1 MNLWRLLA
9 LLPCVASG
17 ALVGCTSAPQISVK
31 EQWSDS
37 IRNFA
42 LVPIY
47 PMLEQVYIGDLRL
60 FVDKSSPYGLSSR
73 YIGHVEA
80 IENEL
85 TAKEALLPTYPKTQT
100 APSLAEG
107 PPMWVQPQDQIAPPG
122 SDTQQR
128 LRRAA
133 FPSIALVSVTDAE
146 LGGSGLSGLWNW
158 IVGGSLRS
166 EATLHLSV
174 FGVETLELD
183 DISAYAATTEYFN
196 NKLGTDQDDRP
207 SVFREGICAAATS
220 LGDPTGETTKIA
232 VVTRAFYARGI
243 QYTYGDTF
251 AASLRAAAGE
261 DERPS
266 LPTNEELDAD
276 PLSGS
281 EGDDSLGSNDDE
293 DPEDEAVEPVA
304 VDLTELDTR
313 TTPGLVGRFATV
325 RSDHLALTDTFE
337 RPMAF
342 GVDVLVFPL
351 SNLNIDCTKVEV
363 KASERKDAI
372 TLRGSPED
380 Q

>member
-1 MNLWRLLA
+1 MTLWRLA
-9 LLPCVASG
+9 VLLPCVACV
-17 ALVGCTSAPQISVK
+17 ALVGCTSTPEISVK
-31 EQWSDS
+31 EKWNDS

-47 PMLEQVYIGDLRL
+47 PMLEQVYIGDIRL
-60 FVDKSSPYGLSSR
+60 FVAKSSPYGLSSR
-73 YIGHVEA
+73 YIGHIEG

-85 TAKEALLPTYPKTQT
+85 TAKEAMLPTYPKTQT
-100 APSLAEG
+100 SPSLAKD
-107 PPMWVQPQDQIAPPG
+107 PPMWVQPQEQITPPG

-133 FPSIALVSVTDAE
+133 FPSVALVRVTDAE
-146 LGGSGLSGLWNW
+146 LGRSGLSGLWNW
-158 IVGGSLRS
+158 IVGGSVHS
-166 EATLHLSV
+166 EATLNMSV

-183 DISAYAATTEYFN
+183 DISAYVSATEYFKQ
-196 NKLGTDQDDRP
+196 KLGSGENDG
-207 SVFREGICAAATS
+207 SSAFKEGICAAATS
-220 LGDPTGETTKIA
+220 LGDASGETTKLA

-266 LPTNEELDAD
+266 LPTKGELDVDALSASESDD
-276 PLSGS
+276 PQASVA
-281 EGDDSLGSNDDE
+281 EE
-293 DPEDEAVEPVA
+293 DQGNEPAEPVA
-304 VDLTELDTR
+304 VDLTELASR

-325 RSDHLALTDTFE
+325 RSDQLALTDTFE

-351 SNLNIDCTKVEV
+351 SSVNVNCTNIAVKV
-363 KASERKDAI
+363 SERTDAV
-372 TLRGSPED
+372 TLRGSPEEE
-380 Q
+380 